1 MSVEPV
7 ETGGEEG
14 SEEGA
19 SQPSGKRQRFRLD
32 RDTEVEV
39 TSSVEEGRERRA
51 QKEQR
56 AEEVEKDA
64 RRPRRSGRGAEGPGR
79 EQNRITI
86 YPH

>member
-1 MSVEPV
+1 MLFPNVSSESRGSSSDELRSAGGPPVSVEPL
-7 ETGGEEG
+7 ETGEEEG

-51 QKEQR
+51 QKEQG
-56 AEEVEKDA
+56 A
-64 RRPRRSGRGAEGPGR
+64 SGRW
-79 EQNRITI
+79 II
-86 YPH
+86 